1 MGERLFCYNI
11 MRVFNVIEPH
21 LTLNNKELINY
32 GLILFIVVLTVEL
45 TFNKIILYM

>member
-1 MGERLFCYNI
+1 MAEHLFCYNI
-11 MRVFNVIEPH
+11 MRVFNVIEPN

-45 TFNKIILYM
+45 TFKKIILYI